1 MCSSRRKG
9 GEPEKNKKEKH
20 KMLNTTTNNQR
31 STSWQ
36 LARASVDGLA
46 QAIESG
52 RKEIFSRTCKQ
63 WRSFPPIAPAMS
75 S

>member
-1 MCSSRRKG
+1 
-9 GEPEKNKKEKH
+9 
-20 KMLNTTTNNQR
+20 MLNTTTNNQR